1 MTSIGERTAKCCCCN
16 LTATASG
23 EPVHVY
29 ACSCLECQRGSGSA
43 FSYGAIYPQE
53 AVTVAG
59 NSTLYSRRS
68 DAGRRIESWFCPVCG
83 VTVYFRAEAMPGM
96 VGIAA
101 GCFADPDFPKPKLL
115 FWASRRHRWLELPE
129 DITLLDTQ

>member
-1 MTSIGERTAKCCCCN
+1 
-16 LTATASG
+16 LTATARG